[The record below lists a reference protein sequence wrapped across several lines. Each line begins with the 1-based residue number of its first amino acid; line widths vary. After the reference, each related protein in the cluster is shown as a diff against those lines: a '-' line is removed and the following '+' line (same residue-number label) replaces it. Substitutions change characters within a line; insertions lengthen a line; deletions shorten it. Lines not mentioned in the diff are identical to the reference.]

1 MRASVHRFA
10 MRDPSDVSAL
20 AEAIDAGRIHPAHIV
35 AFIGKTEGNG
45 LVNDFTR
52 GYLVQSLCLL
62 LADRLIDAAEFL
74 RAPRKSARG
83 RRQGSLPRR
92 SPVPCATHTFSI
104 RLTFTSFRSRAGA

>member
-62 LADRLIDAAEFL
+62 LADRLDTDIDAIASAIAFVFSGGTEGVQIG
-74 RAPRKSARG
+74 RAH
-83 RRQGSLPRR
+83 
-92 SPVPCATHTFSI
+92 V
-104 RLTFTSFRSRAGA
+104 